1 MSVRRV
7 MTRSGGRTE
16 AVRQAVAQAVL
27 CLLSEGRLSFDFQD
41 VADLSGVHR
50 TTIHRRWPSQD
61 ALIAE
66 AMAEHTSRLTVDLKG
81 HWRAV
86 TRRITF
92 ALRDF
97 MSDPTELAL
106 GRFIP
111 LSDSA
116 ELVDIVSRQWGK
128 LFAELAKPLEEA
140 QQRGAIRKDADIQM
154 ILLSLGSTMLTLTIY
169 NRRKP
174 SDASAERLAKQA
186 IRGMKPLRPR
196 SAGAV

>member
-1 MSVRRV
+1 

-16 AVRQAVAQAVL
+16 AIRQAVAQAVL
-27 CLLSEGRLSFDFQD
+27 RLLSEGRLSFDFQD

-81 HWRAV
+81 DWRAV

>member
-27 CLLSEGRLSFDFQD
+27 RLLSEGRLSFDFQD

-81 HWRAV
+81 DWRAV

-196 SAGAV
+196 SAGTV

>member
-1 MSVRRV
+1 

-27 CLLSEGRLSFDFQD
+27 RLLSEGRLSFDFQD

-81 HWRAV
+81 DWRAV

-140 QQRGAIRKDADIQM
+140 QRRGAIRKDADIQM

>member
-1 MSVRRV
+1 

-16 AVRQAVAQAVL
+16 ANRQAVAQAVL
-27 CLLSEGRLSFDFQD
+27 RLLSEGRLSFDFQD

-50 TTIHRRWPSQD
+50 KTIHRRWPSQD
-61 ALIAE
+61 ALITE

-81 HWRAV
+81 DWRAV
-86 TRRITF
+86 TRRIAF

-106 GRFIP
+106 GRFMP

-116 ELVDIVSRQWGK
+116 ELLDIVSRQWGK

-186 IRGMKPLRPR
+186 IRGMKP
-196 SAGAV
+196 

>member
-16 AVRQAVAQAVL
+16 ANRQAVAQAVL
-27 CLLSEGRLSFDFQD
+27 HLLSEGRLDWDFQE

-50 TTIHRRWPSQD
+50 STIHRRWPSHD

-66 AMAEHTSRLTVDLKG
+66 AMAEHTSHLKVDLKG
-81 HWRAV
+81 EWRAV
-86 TRRITF
+86 TRRIAF

-111 LSDSA
+111 ISENA
-116 ELVDIVSRQWGK
+116 ELTDVVSRQWGE
-128 LFAELAKPLEEA
+128 LLEELAKPLLEA
-140 QQRGAIRKDADIQM
+140 QARGSIRKDADIQM
-154 ILLSLGSTMLTLTIY
+154 IVLSLASTMMTLTIY
-169 NRRKP
+169 NRRAP
-174 SDASAERLAKQA
+174 SDATAERLAKQA
-186 IRGMKPLRPR
+186 IRGMKP
-196 SAGAV
+196 

>member
-1 MSVRRV
+1 

-27 CLLSEGRLSFDFQD
+27 RLLSEGRLSFDFQD

-81 HWRAV
+81 DWRAV

>member
-16 AVRQAVAQAVL
+16 ANRQAVAQAVL
-27 CLLSEGRLSFDFQD
+27 RLLSEGRLSFDFQD

-61 ALIAE
+61 ALITE

-81 HWRAV
+81 DWRAV

-111 LSDSA
+111 LSESA